1 MDDCATTTDTDLYGT
16 GIRIGM
22 YLQWLA
28 GFILRNSSNFEIC
41 PQVRTASNI
50 LASAVALATV
60 INVVQGT
67 ALSVDYLLSY
77 YLTVVLFYAESY
89 NLEMRD
95 DPQEALDAGTGEG
108 DIRTLELH
116 ADLSLVFQ
124 NVYFSAFTLFGAWYW
139 LRGMEGLE
147 DPVCGAKAAMLGV
160 FELRSE
166 AWTRAAAGL
175 AVVCGFA
182 FLVVF
187 LVHLTSLSEGIA
199 SGPRLVSIY
208 YAGAMALAS
217 SRVGSAYWQKTLLK
231 RLLKPSFP
239 RLASSERAPRLLR
252 LAVDV
257 VHYFLI
263 HLAGPLIAIVSAERM
278 VAANHLVTLTAFGS
292 TGQIIPLF
300 TGFASCLLACW
311 TVAKRLWMERT
322 GRDLSQGVL
331 DAPSGPTAALVA
343 MNPSDR

>member
-1 MDDCATTTDTDLYGT
+1 MDCATTTDTDLYGT

-28 GFILRNSSNFEIC
+28 GFILRNSSSFETR

-60 INVVQGT
+60 MNVVQGT

-77 YLTVVLFYAESY
+77 YLTVVLFYAQSY

-95 DPQEALDAGTGEG
+95 PQEVPGAGEG

-116 ADLSLVFQ
+116 ADMSLVFQ

-139 LRGMEGLE
+139 LGGIEGLE

-208 YAGAMALAS
+208 YAGAMAPVS

-231 RLLKPSFP
+231 RLLKPAFP
-239 RLASSERAPRLLR
+239 RLASSERSLRLLQ

-263 HLAGPLIAIVSAERM
+263 YLAGPLIAIVSAERM
-278 VAANHLVTLTAFGS
+278 VAVNHLVTLTAFGS

-300 TGFASCLLACW
+300 TGLASCLLACW
-311 TVAKRLWMERT
+311 TVARRLWTERK
-322 GRDLSQGVL
+322 GHGLSQRVL
-331 DAPSGPTAALVA
+331 GTSSGPTATLVA
-343 MNPSDR
+343 MNRSNR